1 MRWRE
6 EDQVIG
12 LLIPFH
18 PRTVHFPIALSLAGV
33 ALVLA
38 GWLVAGRSR
47 AGQEGGERW
56 QACGR
61 LCLVLGW
68 LGVLAAILTGLVDQ
82 SRAPD
87 LPAVRQ
93 VLNQHVTLG
102 IALLV
107 ALGLAVYWPIRNKRL
122 MAAPLS
128 RWLYVALLILVVVL
142 VALEGWLGGR
152 LVYQYGVGV
161 G

>member
-1 MRWRE
+1 M
-6 EDQVIG
+6 G
-12 LLIPFH
+12 LLAPLH
-18 PRTVHFPIALSLAGV
+18 PRTVHFPIALSLVGV
-33 ALVLA
+33 VLVLA
-38 GWLVAGRSR
+38 GWAVAERSR

-61 LCLVLGW
+61 LCLILGW
-68 LGVLAAILTGLVDQ
+68 LGVLAAIVTGLVDQ

-93 VLNQHVTLG
+93 VLNQHISVG
-102 IALLV
+102 IALLA
-107 ALGLAVYWPIRNKRL
+107 ALGLAVYWPIRSKGL
-122 MAAPLS
+122 PAGPLS
-128 RWLYVALLILVVVL
+128 RWLYGALLILVVML

-161 G
+161 R